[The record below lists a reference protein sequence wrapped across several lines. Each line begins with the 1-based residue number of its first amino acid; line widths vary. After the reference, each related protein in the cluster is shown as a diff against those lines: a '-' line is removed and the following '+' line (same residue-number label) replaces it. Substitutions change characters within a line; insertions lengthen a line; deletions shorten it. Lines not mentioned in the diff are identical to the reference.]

1 MADLQYKI
9 GLDGSQADATISRV
23 TGGVGRLGAA
33 LGALG
38 VTAFGAGFLKRGLD
52 FNRTMHDSEAAIA
65 KVLAQFQGLNDEA
78 AKGEAAKA
86 MAQLVALEPKAAGTL
101 NTLVDGFLATL
112 AASQSAGISVAQ
124 NIDLVGR
131 FANALANANIPTE
144 QLAQEMRSILT
155 ANIGADSTLAKV
167 LGITTETARAALES
181 GRMYDF
187 LVQKIGKLG
196 EAGDTAAVAF
206 SSLESALDK
215 AAGALAAPLFE
226 QVLAGAKDFT
236 VVVEDLTPQLERLG
250 GGIGQLV
257 VWAKDAAAAFTDFG
271 TAIGVTAATY
281 VAMFRDGLDF
291 DTALERSLEN
301 LRQLEQARMD
311 DAEAARLQANELK
324 KTGEAAVA
332 ASKKEQL
339 AVDQAAAARAS
350 AKAAT
355 KAAGLDKP
363 GASGGGET
371 GGDPFADTERTIEAQ
386 RRLEELKRRAAME
399 QMSTGQKAGLLSAEL
414 SNLAKEEATARSD
427 PFGGSEE
434 RLIEIETKRIE
445 LQREINELKRQE
457 ARETQRAS
465 EAASRAT
472 EAAAPEGGRR
482 RIRGFSRGRDRA
494 RLMGS
499 PGGGGLDKFWRDQGE
514 ASDFE
519 RLQQQP
525 FGADG
530 LSTRAAVAGTASRVS
545 RLMGQAS
552 AIPLS
557 ERAAQRVGAAVM
569 PAAANEGKAAQ
580 TADPVPGKLDKILSE
595 LTRIRTA

>member
-1 MADLQYKI
+1 MPDLQYKI

-38 VTAFGAGFLKRGLD
+38 VTAFGVGFLKRGLD
-52 FNRTMHDSEAAIA
+52 FNRTMNDSEAAIA

-301 LRQLEQARMD
+301 LRQLEQARRD
-311 DAEAARLQANELK
+311 EADAARQ
-324 KTGEAAVA
+324 
-332 ASKKEQL
+332 Q
-339 AVDQAAAARAS
+339 QAAD
-350 AKAAT
+350 KAADT
-355 KAAGLDKP
+355 PAPLTGTGGGKGGPSDIDRRQRQRDVDESRNSLLGELAILEQQARGHDKKARQIERQLQIERDKLQIIKET
-363 GASGGGET
+363 GASEEQ
-371 GGDPFADTERTIEAQ
+371 ALRLAQ
-386 RRLEELKRRAAME
+386 RKADLEDRLDRR
-399 QMSTGQKAGLLSAEL
+399 QNGQRSHIGGVKSKQFMSDRQGGPL
-414 SNLAKEEATARSD
+414 SNNGPLTANGGIDGFRRNQEKVETDTRS
-427 PFGGSEE
+427 PALPGY
-434 RLIEIETKRIE
+434 
-445 LQREINELKRQE
+445 
-457 ARETQRAS
+457 
-465 EAASRAT
+465 
-472 EAAAPEGGRR
+472 RR
-482 RIRGFSRGRDRA
+482 GQLVPRFFDS
-494 RLMGS
+494 
-499 PGGGGLDKFWRDQGE
+499 
-514 ASDFE
+514 
-519 RLQQQP
+519 
-525 FGADG
+525 
-530 LSTRAAVAGTASRVS
+530 LSG
-545 RLMGQAS
+545 
-552 AIPLS
+552 
-557 ERAAQRVGAAVM
+557 RAAQRVGAAVM